1 MRKRRDAAHT
11 LGETR
16 ITIAGGVSANKGLQ
30 TSLTESY
37 EKRRFY
43 LLQAS
48 IKFLST
54 DNAAMI
60 GCRAYYMAQAGKFGD
75 LTLNAKPSVEIGHVS
90 WKED

>member
-1 MRKRRDAAHT
+1 MKRKA
-11 LGETR
+11 LP
-16 ITIAGGVSANKGLQ
+16 ITSPHKI
-30 TSLTESY
+30 
-37 EKRRFY
+37 
-43 LLQAS
+43 
-48 IKFLST
+48 LST

>member
-1 MRKRRDAAHT
+1 MQRIHW
-11 LGETR
+11 GETR

-30 TSLTESY
+30 TALQKMC
-37 EKRRFY
+37 EKEGFTY
-43 LLQAS
+43 YKPHK
-48 IKFLST
+48 ILST

-60 GCRAYYMAQAGKFGD
+60 GCRAYYMAQAGKFAD